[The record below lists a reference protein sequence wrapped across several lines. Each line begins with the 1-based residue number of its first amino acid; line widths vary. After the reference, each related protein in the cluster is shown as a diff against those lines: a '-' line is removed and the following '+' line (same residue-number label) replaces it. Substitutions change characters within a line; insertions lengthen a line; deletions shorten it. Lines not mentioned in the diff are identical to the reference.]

1 MGFWSSVCSG
11 ISSIVSGAVKIVS
24 KAVKA
29 VGSVVVETAKQFL
42 AVGVEKLEK
51 IVSVLEVIAKALGII
66 KPEEDTEELG
76 DKAMKAEKKPED
88 FDSINE
94 YIEYLRNEI
103 KSSSKEELQKLPLEE
118 RLARKSVGCGILAK
132 AIEEKKSLEIP
143 VEFWKEATRVGLN
156 AKEIDEFLTKF
167 KKAGIAPREFVNYL
181 KRELD
186 NKEEFKMDSI
196 LIQAYKELEPNL
208 NDKEIQEKVVR
219 LQSNE

>member
-1 MGFWSSVCSG
+1 MGFWSSLGSA
-11 ISSIVSGAVKIVS
+11 ISSAFSGAVKIVS
-24 KAVKA
+24 TAVKA

-42 AVGVEKLEK
+42 EVGVEKLK
-51 IVSVLEVIAKALGII
+51 QVVSVLESIAKTLGII

-103 KSSSKEELQKLPLEE
+103 KSSREELQKLPLED
-118 RLARKSVGCGILAK
+118 RLARKAVGCGILAK

-143 VEFWKEATRVGLN
+143 IEFWKEATKVGLN

-167 KKAGIAPREFVNYL
+167 KNAGIAPREFVRYL

-186 NKEEFKMDSI
+186 NKEESKMDSI

-219 LQSNE
+219 LQNNE